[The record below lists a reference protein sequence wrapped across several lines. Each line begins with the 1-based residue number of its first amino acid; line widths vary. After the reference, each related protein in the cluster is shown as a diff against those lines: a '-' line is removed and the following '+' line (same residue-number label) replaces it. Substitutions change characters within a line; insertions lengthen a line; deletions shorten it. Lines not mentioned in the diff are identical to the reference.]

1 MAGNDR
7 FCFFRPLTLVPID
20 LGSFSLDTLSPE
32 EIGWLDACHA
42 RVRQS

>member
-1 MAGNDR
+1 MIV